1 MEGFE
6 YKKTSKYDVDFPAYC
21 LFFIKKLMAY
31 EKCVVRPDEKLEIE
45 ITTSDYP
52 YCYDAFELVVKTM
65 ERRGISTR
73 IPSFKREKVEGK
85 NDILRYKFVM
95 RKLINTD
102 DLPF

>member
-52 YCYDAFELVVKTM
+52 YCYDAFEIVVKTM
-65 ERRGISTR
+65 ERRGISTK

-95 RKLINTD
+95 RKLINTN

>member
-1 MEGFE
+1 
-6 YKKTSKYDVDFPAYC
+6 
-21 LFFIKKLMAY
+21 MAY

-52 YCYDAFELVVKTM
+52 YCYDAFEIVVKTM
-65 ERRGISTR
+65 ERRGISTK

-95 RKLINTD
+95 RKLINTN